1 MENIFEKL
9 GSYFEVTETSK
20 LVKAQEE
27 IWLDKAIA
35 VGKCHVAKLA
45 LFYLRFAP
53 EKLEAY
59 LNEVIEQNKPIEDE
73 K

>member
-1 MENIFEKL
+1 MK
-9 GSYFEVTETSK
+9 TE
-20 LVKAQEE
+20 EE

-35 VGKCHVAKLA
+35 VGKSHVAKLA
-45 LFYLRFAP
+45 LFYLKYAP

-59 LNEVIEQNKPIEDE
+59 LEDIIETNKPIQDE

>member
-1 MENIFEKL
+1 MENIFKEL
-9 GSYFEVTETSK
+9 NSYFEIKNMKTE
-20 LVKAQEE
+20 EE

-35 VGKCHVAKLA
+35 VGKSHVAKLA

-59 LNEVIEQNKPIEDE
+59 LEEIIERNNTLEDGDL
-73 K
+73 

>member
-1 MENIFEKL
+1 MK
-9 GSYFEVTETSK
+9 TE
-20 LVKAQEE
+20 EE

-59 LNEVIEQNKPIEDE
+59 LEDIIETNKPIQDGDL
-73 K
+73 